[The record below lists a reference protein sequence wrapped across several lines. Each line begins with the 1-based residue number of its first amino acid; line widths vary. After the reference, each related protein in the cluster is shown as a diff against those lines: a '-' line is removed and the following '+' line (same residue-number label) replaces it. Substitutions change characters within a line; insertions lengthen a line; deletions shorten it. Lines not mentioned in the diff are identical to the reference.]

1 MNLRKRAGCLVRR
14 HRWTTRCE
22 GEDCVATCG
31 RCDTIRVYSAPRA
44 GGSGWKR
51 NAGLSAS
58 SWAVMGG
65 AVGGVG
71 IGGDVGGDFGGGG
84 DGGGG

>member
-1 MNLRKRAGCLVRR
+1 MNIRKRAGCLVRK
-14 HRWTTRCE
+14 HRWTRRCE

-31 RCDTIRVYSAPRA
+31 RCGTIRIYAAPRA
-44 GGSGWKR
+44 GGSGWER
-51 NAGLSAS
+51 NAGLSAG

-65 AVGGVG
+65 G
-71 IGGDVGGDFGGGG
+71 IGGDFGGGG